1 MTAPAG
7 DWVEPALHQRAA
19 SRLLLLDAARGVAI
33 LMMVAYHLAW
43 DLTAYRLVE
52 VPLYDSFF
60 WLAFRSFIP
69 TCFLIIVGLS
79 LVPAYAKGVQ
89 ATKLAKRLV
98 LVGGGAALVSL
109 ATWVAYPQ
117 TWIFFGVLHSIA
129 VASVLILPLLRAPY
143 WLLFVLGLAVLAA
156 PSFLTPPAL
165 DVPWL
170 WWLGLVKE
178 WPPTNDY
185 VPIFPWFSAVIAGL
199 ALGRLLFAKG
209 PPAWLA
215 WRPAAGPAAGAA
227 GLLIGFLAW
236 GGRNALAIYL
246 LHQPI
251 LLGLVWMVYV
261 ALTGESGGGFMGR

>member
-1 MTAPAG
+1 VTAPAG

-109 ATWVAYPQ
+109 ATWFSYPQ

-129 VASVLILPLLRAPY
+129 VASVLALPLIRAPY
-143 WLLFVLGLAVLAA
+143 WILWLLGLGVLAA
-156 PSFLTPPAL
+156 PYFLAYPVF

-170 WWLGLVKE
+170 WWLGLVE
-178 WPPTNDY
+178 VWPPTNDY

-199 ALGRLLFAKG
+199 ALGRLWFANG
-209 PPAWLA
+209 PPPWLA
-215 WRPAAGPAAGAA
+215 WRAPGSAGAV
-227 GLLIGFLAW
+227 LDFLAW
-236 GGRNALAIYL
+236 GGRHALAIYL

-251 LLGLVWMVYV
+251 LLGLVWMLYV
-261 ALTGESGGGFMGR
+261 ALTGESGGGFLGR

>member
-1 MTAPAG
+1 MTSPAEG
-7 DWVEPALHQRAA
+7 WTEPALHPGAA

-43 DLTAYRLVE
+43 DLTAYGLVQ

-69 TCFLIIVGLS
+69 TCFLLIVGVS
-79 LVPAYAKGVQ
+79 LVPAYARGVQ
-89 ATKLAKRLV
+89 PAKLAKRLV

-109 ATWVAYPQ
+109 ATWLAYPQ

-156 PSFLTPPAL
+156 PLFLAYPVF
-165 DVPWL
+165 DQPWL

-185 VPIFPWFSAVIAGL
+185 VPIFPWFS
-199 ALGRLLFAKG
+199 
-209 PPAWLA
+209 PAWR
-215 WRPAAGPAAGAA
+215 WAG
-227 GLLIGFLAW
+227 
-236 GGRNALAIYL
+236 
-246 LHQPI
+246 
-251 LLGLVWMVYV
+251 
-261 ALTGESGGGFMGR
+261 